1 MRVDR
6 KGGVGCEGGQMGGTG
21 DVTWTA
27 GEGWGCEGG
36 QMGRGGGLR
45 ESYDV

>member
-6 KGGVGCEGGQMGGTG
+6 WGGAG

-27 GEGWGCEGG
+27 GGGGCEGG
-36 QMGRGGGLR
+36 QMGRGGGVR

>member
-6 KGGVGCEGGQMGGTG
+6 RGGTG

-36 QMGRGGGLR
+36 QMGRGGGVR

>member
-6 KGGVGCEGGQMGGTG
+6 KGGVGCEGGQMGRSGG
-21 DVTWTA
+21 CDVDSWR
-27 GEGWGCEGG
+27 GGCEGG
-36 QMGRGGGLR
+36 QMGRGGGVR

>member
-6 KGGVGCEGGQMGGTG
+6 WGGTG
-21 DVTWTA
+21 DVTRTA
-27 GEGWGCEGG
+27 GEGWGWGCEGG
-36 QMGRGGGLR
+36 QMGRGGGVR